1 VAGVAGVA
9 GDARVAPMTAGIPS
23 PVILPG
29 AEPFLFRR
37 GRTGCLLLHG
47 FTAAPQEVLRLGA
60 HLANH
65 GYTALGPRLAGHGTA
80 LGDLARTRWPDW
92 LASAQDGYD
101 LLRGACDRIV
111 LLGVSMGGLLAVLLA
126 VDQPPAGLVL
136 MSTPITLLQSPLRR
150 WLKPL
155 SGIVPFVRKGPPDWF
170 DQSAGA
176 ERIAYPAYSTRAAAE
191 VQDLLPRARA
201 ALAQVAVPTLVVHSR
216 DDAFVLPANAEL
228 LLAELGAK
236 DKRLLMIEGSNH
248 LVTLDAARQQVFEAA
263 HAFVRRVAGPPR

>member
-1 VAGVAGVA
+1 VAGVEN
-9 GDARVAPMTAGIPS
+9 DARVAPMTAGISS

-65 GYTALGPRLAGHGTA
+65 GYTAIGPRVAGHGTS
-80 LGDLARTRWPDW
+80 LDDLARTRWPDW

-101 LLRGACDRIV
+101 MLRGTCDRVV
-111 LLGVSMGGLLAVLLA
+111 LIGVSMGGLLSVMLA
-126 VDQPPAGLVL
+126 VDQPPAGLIL
-136 MSTPITLLQSPLRR
+136 MSTPITLLQSPVRR

-155 SGIVPFVRKGPPDWF
+155 SLLVPRIRKGPSDWF
-170 DQSAGA
+170 DPSAGA

-191 VQDLLPRARA
+191 VQDLIPRARA
-201 ALAQVAVPTLVVHSR
+201 ALPQVAVPTLVVHSR
-216 DDAFVLPANAEL
+216 NDTFVLPADAEL
-228 LLAELGAK
+228 LLAELGAQ

-248 LVTLDAARQQVFEAA
+248 LVTLDAARLQVFEAA
-263 HAFVRRVAGPPR
+263 QAFVRRVAGPPR

>member
-1 VAGVAGVA
+1 
-9 GDARVAPMTAGIPS
+9 MTSAIPS
-23 PVILPG
+23 PVIQPG

-65 GYTALGPRLAGHGTA
+65 GYTALGVRLAGHGTS

-92 LASAQDGYD
+92 LASGQDGYD
-101 LLRGACDRIV
+101 MLRGMCDRIV
-111 LLGVSMGGLLAVLLA
+111 LLGVSMGGVLSVLLA
-126 VDQPPAGLVL
+126 ADQPPAGLVL
-136 MSTPITLLQSPLRR
+136 MSTPITLLRSPLRR

-155 SGIVPFVRKGPPDWF
+155 SLIVPRIRKGPPDWF
-170 DQSAGA
+170 DASAGA

-191 VQDLLPRARA
+191 VQGLIGRARV
-201 ALAQVAVPTLVVHSR
+201 ALPLVKAPTLIIHSLN
-216 DDAFVLPANAEL
+216 DTFVLPANAET
-228 LLAELGAK
+228 LLAELGSS
-236 DKRLLMIEGSNH
+236 DKRLLLVERSNH
-248 LVTLDAARQQVFEAA
+248 LVTLDAARETVFHAA